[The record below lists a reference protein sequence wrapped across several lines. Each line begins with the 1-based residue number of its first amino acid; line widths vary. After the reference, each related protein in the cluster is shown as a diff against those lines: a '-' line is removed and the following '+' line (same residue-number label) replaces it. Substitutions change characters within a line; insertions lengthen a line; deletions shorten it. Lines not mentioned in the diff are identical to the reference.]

1 VDPSDGSDG
10 LLVCGATRL
19 NHRDPSKH
27 RKRKK
32 QAAGAAAEAG
42 CCGGW
47 LLRRTAATAA
57 DGGGCC
63 SGRPAAGTKRRRDAL
78 ARGLE
83 LEAALTAEAAWGL
96 KDAVASM
103 AALDMEMDS
112 PPHLPVETPT
122 NKVSLLSFLCR
133 WFDYSFHI
141 CSLFLGLYS
150 AINPSSDRD

>member
-1 VDPSDGSDG
+1 M
-10 LLVCGATRL
+10 
-19 NHRDPSKH
+19 
-27 RKRKK
+27 
-32 QAAGAAAEAG
+32 
-42 CCGGW
+42 
-47 LLRRTAATAA
+47 A

-96 KDAVASM
+96 KDVVASM
-103 AALDMEMDS
+103 AAGSLDMEMDS
-112 PPHLPVETPT
+112 PPHLPVETPA
-122 NKVSLLSFLCR
+122 NKVSLLIFLCR

>member
-1 VDPSDGSDG
+1 M
-10 LLVCGATRL
+10 LLQK
-19 NHRDPSKH
+19 P
-27 RKRKK
+27 
-32 QAAGAAAEAG
+32 AAAEDG
-42 CCGGW
+42 YCGERQR
-47 LLRRTAATAA
+47 LQRMA

-103 AALDMEMDS
+103 AAGSLDMEMDS
-112 PPHLPVETPT
+112 PPHLPVETPA